1 MNNFKSRFK
10 FLGGRRNTKLEHV
23 SKDLV
28 CGMASTD
35 GIDFVYTGI
44 KYSFCSDYCRQQ
56 FQKNPE
62 DYIIK

>member
-1 MNNFKSRFK
+1 MNNFRSGLK
-10 FLGGRRNTKLEHV
+10 FLGGRSNNKSGRS

-35 GIDFVYTGI
+35 GIDFVYAGI

-56 FQKNPE
+56 FQQNPE
-62 DYIIK
+62 DYIAK